1 MDNDRG
7 QSLITKY
14 VWVIETIY
22 RRRKISFKELNELWL
37 RDDISRGVDIPK
49 RTFDNWRYVI
59 WDMFGINIA
68 NEGRGEYRYYIENE
82 EDISKN
88 GLRSWL
94 YNTFCVSNALA
105 NSQSIKDRII
115 LEYVPSGQD
124 YLQQHDLS
132 QLLEGRG
139 KQLRCAAVLCETIP
153 ATLVLGG
160 SKHLFILLR
169 ERTSYLRTRPH
180 QISSC
185 IRRNIRDAQGLDC
198 REIL

>member
-22 RRRKISFKELNELWL
+22 RKRKISFKELNELWL

-59 WDMFGINIA
+59 WDMFGINIV
-68 NEGRGEYRYYIENE
+68 NENRGEYRYYIENE

-105 NSQSIKDRII
+105 NSQSIKD
-115 LEYVPSGQD
+115 EGKPCA
-124 YLQQHDLS
+124 QHHLS

-139 KQLRCAAVLCETIP
+139 KQLRCAAVLCEAVP
-153 ATLVLGG
+153 AALVSG
-160 SKHLFILLR
+160 S
-169 ERTSYLRTRPH
+169 P
-180 QISSC
+180 
-185 IRRNIRDAQGLDC
+185 
-198 REIL
+198 

>member
-94 YNTFCVSNALA
+94 YNTFCVSKTPLQTARASKTVSFWNMCRLA
-105 NSQSIKDRII
+105 RTTFS
-115 LEYVPSGQD
+115 PS
-124 YLQQHDLS
+124 S
-132 QLLEGRG
+132 
-139 KQLRCAAVLCETIP
+139 
-153 ATLVLGG
+153 
-160 SKHLFILLR
+160 
-169 ERTSYLRTRPH
+169 RP
-180 QISSC
+180 
-185 IRRNIRDAQGLDC
+185 
-198 REIL
+198 